1 MDIDALIRMCQD
13 SMWTVLIVIGPVI
26 LVSAGVGLLIAILEA
41 VTSIQD
47 QTIGMAAR
55 LLGVLVLL
63 LMFGGAIGNV
73 VHRYVDKQFGIILL
87 VGRPAN

>member
-63 LMFGGAIGNV
+63 LMFGGAN
-73 VHRYVDKQFGIILL
+73 
-87 VGRPAN
+87 

>member
-13 SMWTVLIVIGPVI
+13 SMWTVLIVIAPVV

-55 LLGVLVLL
+55 LVGVLVLL
-63 LMFGGAIGNV
+63 LMFGGTIGNV
-73 VHRYVDKQFGIILL
+73 VHRYVDKQFSTILL
-87 VGRPAN
+87 VGRPVD